1 MGSFQRL
8 VTMKQ
13 KFSVIAVLILA
24 FAGLLGY
31 SAQAQENREDPT
43 EEIKELNATHPEL
56 NLEEDKT
63 LISEPDQKVNGQ
75 HPAVLKEAPA
85 STLKSSK
92 TKADGVKPVAEKEG
106 DDALSFNFLYYII
119 QKFKISDIVGN

>member
-31 SAQAQENREDPT
+31 SAQAQENREDPA

-63 LISEPDQKVNGQ
+63 LISEPDQKGNGQ

-92 TKADGVKPVAEKEG
+92 TKVDGVKPVAEKEE

-119 QKFKISDIVGN
+119 QKFKISDIVDN

>member
-8 VTMKQ
+8 VIMKQ

-92 TKADGVKPVAEKEG
+92 IKADGVKPVAEKEE

-119 QKFKISDIVGN
+119 QKFKISDIVDN